1 MLKNILKLVFYTT
14 LYGTVIANI
23 LSISILALVWH
34 SNKLQTVY
42 IVSAQIQF
50 LISFRDYTKFCI
62 G

>member
-23 LSISILALVWH
+23 LSILALVWH